1 MAVVST
7 NTVAVGGTSSFE
19 VQMLATPST
28 TTSEGAV
35 TLFNPFPQV
44 GGVSYVQRVYGS
56 GNAAWCYYTQTT
68 INPTPASVDTT
79 PNWTGS
85 ITAHEVLA
93 VI

>member
-1 MAVVST
+1 MATVGT
-7 NTVAVGGTSSFE
+7 NTVGGGSVTLFE
-19 VQMLATPST
+19 AQLLATPTST
-28 TTSEGAV
+28 ESAGGV
-35 TLFNPFPQV
+35 TLFNAFPQV

-56 GNAAWCYYTQTT
+56 GNAAWCYYTQTS
-68 INPTPASVDTT
+68 INPTPATGDTT

>member
-1 MAVVST
+1 MAVVGT
-7 NTVAVGGTSSFE
+7 NTVSMGATSSFQA
-19 VQMLATPST
+19 QMLATPST

-35 TLFNPFPQV
+35 TLFDPFPQV